1 MKLEVGKHY
10 RTAKDRKAR
19 IYATDGSSDAC
30 VHGAVLYENGWV
42 VKSWFANGRRN
53 PVMATFDDIVGKW
66 KESEPPKYRPYHRLD
81 IRKLMGE
88 VVVDKEYEVMRLIGS
103 IDDENNLVGLHG
115 LNDCITFQQLLDCYT
130 WVDGSPCGVRI
141 TTGSCVGAAMG
152 DGVVDNAEVLQD
164 YDWGI
169 MGRPFVKPDVP

>member
-19 IYATDGSSDAC
+19 VYATDGSSDAC

-53 PVMATFDDIVGKW
+53 PVMATFDDLVGKW
-66 KESEPPKYRPYHRLD
+66 KEPDPLTYRHYSHEELKTFIGKVVICKATGLPELIVGMVNECTVRLSVKEATSFD
-81 IRKLMGE
+81 LLVMYEWEGKL
-88 VVVDKEYEVMRLIGS
+88 
-103 IDDENNLVGLHG
+103 
-115 LNDCITFQQLLDCYT
+115 
-130 WVDGSPCGVRI
+130 PCGVLV
-141 TTGSCVGAAMG
+141 TTGSCVGAAVG
-152 DGVVDNAEVLQD
+152 DVAVD